1 MKRNK
6 ILVDVIDTKPNS
18 DISEIKNNLLDVP
31 YKSTGRNSSSWE
43 ILALND
49 ANVRKSSAIDI
60 ISHLSNDLVFNMR
73 LIMDVKI
80 DQYMRI
86 ID

>member
-43 ILALND
+43 
-49 ANVRKSSAIDI
+49 
-60 ISHLSNDLVFNMR
+60 F
-73 LIMDVKI
+73 
-80 DQYMRI
+80 
-86 ID
+86 